1 MIYLNYAATSFQ
13 KPQPVIDA
21 VTDYLQHN
29 NEMTAQRSYLGFEEQ
44 GMIFQAREAVAGF
57 FGSQDSSNVIFTQNI
72 TLSLNMVLHGLLK
85 AGDHVITT
93 SVEHNAVDRPLYFL
107 KQVGVEV
114 THLTCRS
121 DGFLDVDLLEAAIRP
136 NTKCL
141 VMTHASNVLGMI
153 LPVKECFAIA
163 QSHGLL
169 TVLDSAQTAGFL
181 PIDIKE
187 MQVDVLAFT
196 GHKGLLALAGIGGF
210 VLSEKAV
217 QVMRPWLAGGT
228 GTQSELAGQ
237 PDIMPDKFEAGTP
250 NSVGIFSLKESIQWL
265 EKKGLKTIY
274 QKEQQLTQLFLAGL
288 ADLPV
293 NVLGTTDL
301 DQRVPVV
308 SIVADSITCDELA
321 QNLFDDYQIVT
332 RNGLHCAP
340 NAHKTAGSFATGAL
354 RFSFGYATTE
364 AEVKTCLEALRKE
377 LLQ

>member
-141 VMTHASNVLGMI
+141 VMTHASNVLGTI
-153 LPVKECFAIA
+153 LTVKECFAIA

-169 TVLDSAQTAGFL
+169 TVLDSAQAAGFL
-181 PIDIKE
+181 PIDMQE

-217 QVMRPWLAGGT
+217 QEMRPWLAGGT

-293 NVLGTTDL
+293 SVLGTTDL

-354 RFSFGYATTE
+354 RFSFGYATT
-364 AEVKTCLEALRKE
+364 
-377 LLQ
+377 